1 MTRDIREILEIY
13 KVDSNP
19 NEKREIIAKGK
30 KIIEKQQLQRH
41 SVLDLLFSTLQF
53 ISWKVWL
60 SQFGLLFISILIIL
74 NIDKDEKITAIMHPL
89 VALLAISVLFF
100 MDELFKSFTY
110 GMWELE
116 ETLKYNLSQH
126 ILLKFLIFG
135 LVDFVV
141 VIVLSLITSNSLAL
155 SIWLIL
161 LYLLVH
167 YNIICILLFLIVTF
181 WRNYLNRYLIWLL
194 SGIIYIISFIT
205 NNIFS
210 IYQMDLTYWKF
221 AFVISTVLLLYLVWQ
236 QYKKIFSK
244 EVI

>member
-60 SQFGLLFISILIIL
+60 SQFTLFFASILIIL
-74 NIDKDEKITAIMHPL
+74 NINKNEKINTIMHLL
-89 VALLAISVLFF
+89 VTLLVISILFF

-167 YNIICILLFLIVTF
+167 YNIICILLFLIITF

-210 IYQMDLTYWKF
+210 IYQMDLTYWRF
-221 AFVISTVLLLYLVWQ
+221 AFVISTVLLLYLVCQ

>member
-30 KIIEKQQLQRH
+30 KIIEKEQLQRH

>member
-19 NEKREIIAKGK
+19 NEKKEVIAKGK

-74 NIDKDEKITAIMHPL
+74 NIDKDEKITTIMHPL

-100 MDELFKSFTY
+100 MDELFRSFTH

-116 ETLKYNLSQH
+116 ETRRADSRFQRR
-126 ILLKFLIFG
+126 
-135 LVDFVV
+135 
-141 VIVLSLITSNSLAL
+141 A
-155 SIWLIL
+155 
-161 LYLLVH
+161 
-167 YNIICILLFLIVTF
+167 
-181 WRNYLNRYLIWLL
+181 
-194 SGIIYIISFIT
+194 
-205 NNIFS
+205 
-210 IYQMDLTYWKF
+210 
-221 AFVISTVLLLYLVWQ
+221 
-236 QYKKIFSK
+236 
-244 EVI
+244 

>member
-19 NEKREIIAKGK
+19 NEKKEVIAKGK

-74 NIDKDEKITAIMHPL
+74 NIDKDEKIITIMHPL

-100 MDELFKSFTY
+100 MDELFRSFTH

-116 ETLKYNLSQH
+116 ETFKYNLSQH

-135 LVDFVV
+135 IVDFVI
-141 VIVLSLITSNSLAL
+141 IVALSLVTSNSLAL
-155 SIWLIL
+155 SVWLIL

-167 YNIICILLFLIVTF
+167 YNIICIFLFLVITS
-181 WRNYLNRYLIWLL
+181 WRNYLNRYLIWSV
-194 SGIIYIISFIT
+194 SGVVCVISFIAS
-205 NNIFS
+205 NIFG
-210 IYQMDLTYWKF
+210 IYRMNLVYWRF
-221 AFVISTVLLLYLVWQ
+221 AFVISSVILLYLIYQ
-236 QYKKIFSK
+236 QYKKIFSRG
-244 EVI
+244 VI

>member
-1 MTRDIREILEIY
+1 MTSDIKEILETY
-13 KVDSNP
+13 KVDSRFD
-19 NEKREIIAKGK
+19 ERAQIIATGK

-41 SVLDLLFSTLQF
+41 SVLDLLISTLQF

-60 SQFGLLFISILIIL
+60 SQFALFFSSILIIL
-74 NIDKDEKITAIMHPL
+74 NINKDEKINTIMHLL
-89 VALLAISVLFF
+89 VTLLVISILFF

-205 NNIFS
+205 NNLFS
-210 IYQMDLTYWKF
+210 IYQMDLTYWRF
-221 AFVISTVLLLYLVWQ
+221 AFVISTVLLLYLVCQ